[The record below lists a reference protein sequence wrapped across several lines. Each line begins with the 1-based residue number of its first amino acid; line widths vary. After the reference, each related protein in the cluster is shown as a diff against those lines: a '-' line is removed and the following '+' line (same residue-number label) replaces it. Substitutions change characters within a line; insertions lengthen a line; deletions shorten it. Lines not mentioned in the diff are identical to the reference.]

1 MTASRLFLSPGFFG
15 FSRVGSYD
23 YFTHLRLGLERRMRD
38 AGRQVTSHVADVHP
52 SASIRRRART
62 LVQTIEAHAAP
73 GEHLHL
79 VGHSTGGLDARLVAS
94 PTTNVSGQISPPAFY
109 RQLRSVTTIN
119 TPHFGT
125 PLASFFATVSGQ
137 RVLSAVTALTVTA
150 LTLGAPPLAL
160 TSSLVA
166 AFGRLDRTLGVEL
179 KLIDGVVD
187 RLVRL
192 MDDASS
198 DDLQVFLRQITAD
211 QGAIIQLSPEA
222 MDLFQAGVEDN
233 PRLRYQCT
241 ASFAPEPGLRHWSR
255 AVLSPWRSMSAPI
268 FSMLYRL
275 TSLEHAM
282 YPCSPGASADDA
294 LQKMLGELPP
304 PRASDGVVPVRSQI
318 WGELV
323 WAGRADHL
331 DVVGHFFDPLD
342 VGQRHVDWLA
352 SGSDFD
358 RRGFDR
364 MLDAIVNGL
373 LAAEE
378 SSIDLTNEASLS
390 RR

>member
-23 YFTHLRLGLERRMRD
+23 YFTHLRLGLERRMR
-38 AGRQVTSHVADVHP
+38 AEGRTVTSHVVDVHP
-52 SASIRRRART
+52 SASIRRRAGAMVRC
-62 LVQTIEAHAAP
+62 IEANAEA

-94 PTTNVSGQISPPAFY
+94 PTMNVSGHRVAPPF
-109 RQLRSVTTIN
+109 LSLVRSVTTIN
-119 TPHFGT
+119 TPHYGT

-137 RVLSAVTALTVTA
+137 RVLAAVTAFTVAA

-166 AFGRLDRTLGVEL
+166 AFGRIDRTLGVEL
-179 KLIDGVVD
+179 RLIDGLVD
-187 RLVRL
+187 RIVRL
-192 MDDASS
+192 LDDASG
-198 DDLQVFLRQITAD
+198 DDLQDFLRQIQQD

-233 PRLRYQCT
+233 PSVRYQCT

-255 AVLSPWRSMSAPI
+255 AALSPIRSLSAPI
-268 FSMLYRL
+268 FAMLHRL

-282 YPCSPGASADDA
+282 YPCSPPDSSADEA
-294 LQKMLGELPP
+294 LSAKLGAVPP

-331 DVVGHFFDPLD
+331 DVVGHFDDPTD
-342 VGQRHVDWLA
+342 TKGRHVDWLS
-352 SGSDFD
+352 SGSEFSRRQFD
-358 RRGFDR
+358 Q
-364 MLDAIVNGL
+364 MLDAIVRGL
-373 LAAEE
+373 IAAEE
-378 SSIDLTNEASLS
+378 TRAS
-390 RR
+390 